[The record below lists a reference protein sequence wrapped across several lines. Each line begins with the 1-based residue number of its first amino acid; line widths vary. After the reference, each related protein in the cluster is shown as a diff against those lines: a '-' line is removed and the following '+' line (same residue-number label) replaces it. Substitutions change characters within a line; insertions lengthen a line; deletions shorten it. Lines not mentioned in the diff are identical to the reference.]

1 MMLAHTAA
9 AQGAVAVDNILGHQR
24 QIDYRSIPAATFTH
38 PEISSVGLSE
48 VEAKALAVE
57 AGFELGTVRSYFKA
71 NSKALA
77 ELESDGIM
85 KLLFNKST
93 GEVLG
98 AHIYGLHAADLIQEV
113 ANAVA
118 RRLSVKQ
125 LWKLPINRLPIPL
138 APKPM
143 EIRRRPPSPKVRV
156 SHLEYGVPLS
166 DEEPQHILEEIVWA
180 KDREIAIS
188 RERVPLTK
196 LKEQV
201 ALLPAPL
208 DFVAALKAACLKPA
222 VIAEIK
228 KASPSRGVIRE
239 NFDPVVIAKEYA
251 SAGAS
256 CISVLTDKQFFQGGF
271 DVLVQ
276 VRQVVDLPLL
286 CKEFILSPYQLYQA
300 RAAGADAALLIVAI
314 LTDQDLA
321 YLLKVAK
328 GLQLTVLLEVHN
340 SKELERALTFDDV
353 KLIGIN
359 NRDLASFH
367 TDLATT
373 EQLTAIYGSQMRAKG
388 CLLVSESGLFSR
400 DDLDRVQTAGADA
413 VLVGEAL
420 MREEHI
426 ADALQALIH
435 GR

>member
-1 MMLAHTAA
+1 M
-9 AQGAVAVDNILGHQR
+9 Q
-24 QIDYRSIPAATFTH
+24 
-38 PEISSVGLSE
+38 
-48 VEAKALAVE
+48 
-57 AGFELGTVRSYFKA
+57 
-71 NSKALA
+71 
-77 ELESDGIM
+77 
-85 KLLFNKST
+85 
-93 GEVLG
+93 
-98 AHIYGLHAADLIQEV
+98 
-113 ANAVA
+113 
-118 RRLSVKQ
+118 
-125 LWKLPINRLPIPL
+125 
-138 APKPM
+138 
-143 EIRRRPPSPKVRV
+143 IRRKPPSPKVRV
-156 SHLEYGVPLS
+156 SYLEYGVPLP
-166 DEEPQHILEEIVWA
+166 DEKPQHILEEIVWA
-180 KDREIAIS
+180 KDREIAIA
-188 RERVPLTK
+188 RERVPLAK

-228 KASPSRGVIRE
+228 KASPSKGVIRAD
-239 NFDPVVIAKEYA
+239 FDPVAIAKEYVI
-251 SAGAS
+251 AGAS

-328 GLQLTVLLEVHN
+328 GLQLSVLLEVHN
-340 SKELERALTFDDV
+340 SEELERALTFDDV
-353 KLIGIN
+353 QLIGIN

-373 EQLTAIYGSQMRAKG
+373 EQLTAIYGSQIRAKG

-426 ADALQALIH
+426 AIALQALIH
-435 GR
+435 GP